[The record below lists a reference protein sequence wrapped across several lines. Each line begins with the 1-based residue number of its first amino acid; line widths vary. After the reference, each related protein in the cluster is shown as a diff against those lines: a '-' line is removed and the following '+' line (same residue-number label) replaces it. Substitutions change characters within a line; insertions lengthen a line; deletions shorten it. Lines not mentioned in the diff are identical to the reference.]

1 MAFLNDA
8 RQLAEQATRSIE
20 QGLDQVRER
29 IDELQRQRRFNELG
43 RQLGML
49 VYRSRRAATP
59 LDEGEVERI
68 CAEMAS
74 IEATPDGAGGA
85 TGGATTGPGTPA
97 TGPGAPAT
105 PGAPGTPGGP
115 DAPGTSGGPGAPGS
129 PHGDPPAPSGGYSL
143 DDLSP

>member
-74 IEATPDGAGGA
+74 LEATLPGSAS
-85 TGGATTGPGTPA
+85 GATTGPST
-97 TGPGAPAT
+97 PAT
-105 PGAPGTPGGP
+105 PGASGTPGGP